1 MRVGPDVGLLP
12 TPSDAAISPGV
23 ATVKRLTVALLGAL
37 LLFGVGQAG
46 ALQPV
51 GVRPATVA
59 HACLEDG
66 CTVEAGAFVTCLSND
81 ACRNAVVIACVA
93 ILGFV
98 VGPLTANDGIVPLLT
113 AAYNAASSATKWAL
127 DSLAGT
133 ISNAYSHAQAYFA
146 PSAAEKA
153 GLQNL
158 AIAVS
163 VAQGMDLV
171 TPGFNWGSC
180 GTCPAAGQYH
190 RVAPALPDSMTV
202 VFTSP
207 VFSTC
212 TGTCTLYFA
221 PDWYNGADEP
231 LTQDVILM
239 SWKALSAS
247 GAIVASGATTYVVD
261 GGLPSINYDPESS
274 WTGMTSAPVTFT
286 ASFGLSNAGRPDIST
301 GLAHSYYFQ
310 GWRFHLSGPGTGEA
324 VSLYDVGHQADYAL
338 GTFLVNQTAG
348 YWDRI
353 GFSNTATPD
362 PGSLG
367 HGIGDQQIAIA
378 TGSGAA
384 GAGLLTSLIG
394 KTVHKDSTGQAIGA
408 TPTVTDAN
416 GAVVPIVQPTTQTAI
431 SAQTG
436 TNTNVLSIPAAIAT
450 AITATAASV
459 ASLVNLLTNFFD
471 LSRPID
477 TSSFRSNASLMSMA
491 FPFSIPW
498 DVARM
503 THLAFDVAP
512 VTPSLTFSLCISGGH
527 VSSSCSN
534 PPSLSLAILDPFIGF
549 IRWALLLMFI
559 VGIAYGYR
567 RLAGASV

>member
-1 MRVGPDVGLLP
+1 M
-12 TPSDAAISPGV
+12 AAV
-23 ATVKRLTVALLGAL
+23 
-37 LLFGVGQAG
+37 LLFGASSAGTLQA
-46 ALQPV
+46 V
-51 GVRPATVA
+51 GVHPATVA

-66 CTVEAGAFVTCLSND
+66 CVVEAGAFVTCLSND
-81 ACRNAVVIACVA
+81 SCRNAVVIACVA

-98 VGPLTANDGIVPLLT
+98 VGPLTANGAIVTILT
-113 AAYNAASSATKWAL
+113 DAYNAASSGTKWAL
-127 DSLAGT
+127 DSLAST
-133 ISNAYSHAQAYFA
+133 ITNAYNHAQAYFA

-158 AIAVS
+158 AVSVS

-171 TPGFNWGSC
+171 TPGLFSDW
-180 GTCPAAGQYH
+180 PAMYN
-190 RVAPALPDSMTV
+190 RVAPGPVDTMTI

-207 VFSTC
+207 VLSTC
-212 TGTCTLYFA
+212 TGSCTLGFM
-221 PDWYNGADEP
+221 PNFGNGGDQP
-231 LTQDVILM
+231 LKTDVIGM
-239 SWKALSAS
+239 DWKVLSAS
-247 GAIVASGATTYVVD
+247 NTILASGHETYTVSA
-261 GGLPSINYDPESS
+261 GLPLTGNQPGANWS
-274 WTGMTSAPVTFT
+274 GMTSAPVTFT
-286 ASFGLSNAGRPDIST
+286 ASFGLNGALRNDIQP
-301 GLAHSYYFQ
+301 Q
-310 GWRFHLSGPGTGEA
+310 GTHYQFENWLLHESGPGTGEA
-324 VSLYDVGHQADYAL
+324 TQTYHVGNQADYPV

-378 TGSGAA
+378 TGTGVA
-384 GAGLLTSLIG
+384 GTGLIGSLIG
-394 KTVHKDSTGQAIGA
+394 KTVHRDSTGQAIGA

-416 GAVVPIVQPTTQTAI
+416 GAVVPIVQATTPAAI
-431 SAQTG
+431 QSQTG
-436 TNTNVLSIPAAIAT
+436 TNTNILSIPAAIAT
-450 AITATAASV
+450 AITATATAVGSM
-459 ASLVNLLTNFFD
+459 VNLLTNFFD

-512 VTPSLTFSLCISGGH
+512 VTPALTFSLCISGGH